1 MSLAGP
7 SNYQVLR
14 MEKSDKDNP
23 QSIGIEGKQFLLII
37 LRVYTLQ
44 ILQQMQPL

>member
-23 QSIGIEGKQFLLII
+23 QSIGIEGKTISFNYFESIFLK
-37 LRVYTLQ
+37 
-44 ILQQMQPL
+44 